1 MIKLNFSNNISIQN
15 ILTSGGCP
23 KSMLLN
29 GDGTQDSSKY
39 EKGFGIYNF
48 MKYDHNHDVVY
59 VHSQNPQYTL
69 SKMTLENEIEG
80 WFVSHLS
87 YLKNYYLNV

>member
-1 MIKLNFSNNISIQN
+1 MNLSSNISIQN
-15 ILTSGGCP
+15 ILSSGGCP
-23 KSMLLN
+23 KSILLN

-69 SKMTLENEIEG
+69 RKMTLENEIEG

-87 YLKNYYLNV
+87 

>member
-1 MIKLNFSNNISIQN
+1 MNYSSKIYVQN
-15 ILTSGGCP
+15 IWISGGCP
-23 KSMLLN
+23 KSILLN
-29 GDGTQDSSKY
+29 GDGAQDSSKY

-48 MKYDHNHDVVY
+48 MEYDHNHDVVY

-87 YLKNYYLNV
+87 YLKIDYLNV